1 MSNCQFRLV
10 LENSNGLIMELC
22 VRVHPDRF
30 LHFQCENI
38 NKRPVFRYE
47 CVSVLISMNEVLI
60 LKDFMCEIDNQLHS
74 GICET

>member
-1 MSNCQFRLV
+1 
-10 LENSNGLIMELC
+10 MELC

-38 NKRPVFRYE
+38 IKRPVSS
-47 CVSVLISMNEVLI
+47 SVLISMNDALV
-60 LKDFMCEIDNQLHS
+60 LKDFMCENDNQLHS